1 MNKLIIFFCCSITL
15 LRSCVTL
22 DKEDTNII
30 KVDNYK
36 TEKIKIKT
44 INSRNEKIEWQDITK
59 DHNEY
64 KMFSNYVEIDS
75 LSILLRFDN
84 NTKTILKDNIGEP
97 YDEDRVH
104 YTYKGYSKNINS
116 FIVES
121 DAYEDHSFF
130 LYSKETGVQ
139 KEIDNIPHI
148 STKGQLL
155 FTYVHTPF
163 AENDSLPNVY
173 LYLVNKNIELIAKIT
188 TKKEIKEY
196 FWKDEHTIFF
206 KFFDHQVNGIKIIT
220 QR

>member
-1 MNKLIIFFCCSITL
+1 MINKALTAVSEVENAYHTW
-15 LRSCVTL
+15 
-22 DKEDTNII
+22 
-30 KVDNYK
+30 K
-36 TEKIKIKT
+36 TRPLA
-44 INSRNEKIEWQDITK
+44 SR
-59 DHNEY
+59 
-64 KMFSNYVEIDS
+64 
-75 LSILLRFDN
+75 
-84 NTKTILKDNIGEP
+84 
-97 YDEDRVH
+97 
-104 YTYKGYSKNINS
+104 
-116 FIVES
+116 
-121 DAYEDHSFF
+121 
-130 LYSKETGVQ
+130 KETGVQ